1 MVKRALL
8 KTVLVMVLA
17 AGVAAIAVSCK
28 SNTIDNATT
37 NNSAGA
43 NVIGPQGGIV
53 LGPEGSSVRIAQ
65 GALTQDTTIRIS
77 VVEPSQYPPLPS
89 VTVLSKVYA
98 FEPHG
103 LKFLTPAILTLPFN
117 AGAPT
122 TGATGLRA
130 DPNGSWTEI
139 SAIASLDSAQMSTP
153 SFSFYALASGA
164 DAGVSGPSC
173 SGRGPDNTAPTGSL
187 INAMG
192 SYVSSTTPPYTV
204 DAAKLV
210 DGYAKHFSTVGAG
223 EQVDIHFTDY
233 ARACGHLRNGIIKG
247 GKTLTVHAFAASA
260 ITTQTYNS
268 VGLDGFQQVITK
280 TGPCSAPN
288 GVSGGNGPDT
298 VTITAIDATH
308 VAGSFSF
315 KADGTRTPS
324 DLTGTFDVPICKAT
338 PNLQPRECC
347 LP

>member
-1 MVKRALL
+1 MVKKALL

-17 AGVAAIAVSCK
+17 AGVAAMAVSCK

-139 SAIASLDSAQMSTP
+139 SAIASLDSAQISTP

-173 SGRGPDNTAPTGSL
+173 SGRGPDNTAPTGTLS
-187 INAMG
+187 NAAG
-192 SYVSSTTPPYTV
+192 SYVRSSYTV

-210 DGYAKHFSTVGAG
+210 DGYANRFSTVGAG
-223 EQVDIHFTDY
+223 EQVDVHFTDY
-233 ARACGHLRNGIIKG
+233 AKACGHLRNGIIKG
-247 GKTLTVHAFAASA
+247 GKTLTVHAVAASA

-268 VGLDGFQQVITK
+268 VGLDGSQQVITK
-280 TGPCSAPN
+280 TGPCSLGGTGA
-288 GVSGGNGPDT
+288 SGGTGGSDT

-308 VAGSFSF
+308 IAGSFSF
-315 KADGTRTPS
+315 KANGTTLPS
-324 DLTGTFDVPICKAT
+324 ALTGTFDVPICAGT
-338 PNLQPRECC
+338 PNLQPPNCC